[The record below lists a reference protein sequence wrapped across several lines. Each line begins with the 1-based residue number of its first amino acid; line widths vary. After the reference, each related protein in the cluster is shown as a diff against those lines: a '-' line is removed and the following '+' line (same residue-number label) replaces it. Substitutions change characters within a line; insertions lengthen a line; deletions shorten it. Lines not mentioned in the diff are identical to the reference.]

1 MGRRV
6 GQQGVGAG
14 SLCQGFL
21 SACCSPV
28 TAGIFLPCP
37 SSINPAFIQA
47 SPSQEPSIVLRD
59 NLWALACSSGY
70 SQTQARLRATELN
83 QELMTTS
90 LHPG

>member
-21 SACCSPV
+21 SACC
-28 TAGIFLPCP
+28 IFLPCP